1 MELNKIY
8 VAEYSISQG
17 AWNIDTL
24 ENIIKINN
32 DMKENGI
39 NNDYKI
45 LMVDTDEEKLRERLK
60 ERIINEPTE

>member
-1 MELNKIY
+1 MTEIY

-24 ENIIKINN
+24 NNIIEKNN
-32 DMKENGI
+32 EMRKLKI

-45 LMVDTDEEKLRERLK
+45 IFVDIDENKLRKKVEETIK
-60 ERIINEPTE
+60 EEE